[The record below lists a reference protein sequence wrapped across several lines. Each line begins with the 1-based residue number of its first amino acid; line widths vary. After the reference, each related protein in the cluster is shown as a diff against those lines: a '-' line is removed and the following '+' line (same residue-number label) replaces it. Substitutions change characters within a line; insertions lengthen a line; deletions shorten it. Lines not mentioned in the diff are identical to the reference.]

1 MVGLVMKFFRM
12 VVCPSVGFA
21 SAGFYPSV
29 GFASAGFYPSVG
41 FASAGFYPSV
51 GFADTSPARGGF
63 SQA

>member
-41 FASAGFYPSV
+41 FA
-51 GFADTSPARGGF
+51 DTSPARGGF

>member
-29 GFASAGFYPSVG
+29 GFA
-41 FASAGFYPSV
+41 
-51 GFADTSPARGGF
+51 DTSPARGGF